1 MSVEIAGSGRTA
13 AIIQARFGSSRLP
26 GKVLMHLAEETVVHH
41 VVRRAQAIA
50 GVDVVCLATTKE
62 TADDA
67 VAAEGKRAGAD
78 VFRGEENDVLGRYL
92 AASRRLGADV
102 ILRITC
108 DCPLID
114 PAVCDQ
120 ALELRD
126 GRGADY
132 ASVNTLAPEWPHG
145 LDCEVFTR
153 DLLERAAAAEKG
165 AFNRE
170 HVTVWMLERSEV
182 ERAAL
187 PGPGGLAAS
196 QRWTLD
202 YPEDF
207 AFLDALFQYLPA
219 PPALPGWRD
228 VLAVVENH
236 PEITRMNSAY
246 VQAQAPA

>member
-1 MSVEIAGSGRTA
+1 MQLAG
-13 AIIQARFGSSRLP
+13 
-26 GKVLMHLAEETVVHH
+26 ETVVHH
-41 VVRRAQAIA
+41 VVRRARAIT
-50 GVDVVCLATTKE
+50 GVDVVCLATTE
-62 TADDA
+62 EAADDA
-67 VAAEGKRAGAD
+67 VAAEGTRVGAE

-92 AASRRLGADV
+92 AAGHAFGADV

-120 ALELRD
+120 TLELRNE
-126 GRGADY
+126 RGADY
-132 ASVNTLAPEWPHG
+132 ASINTLAHEWPHG

-153 DLLERAAAAEKG
+153 DLLERAAAAEKD

-170 HVTVWMLERSEV
+170 HVTVWMLEHSEI
-182 ERAAL
+182 RKAPL

-207 AFLDALFQYLPA
+207 AFLDALFQHLPA

-236 PEITRMNSAY
+236 PEIAGMNSAY